1 MRVNWERLTVIC
13 GIVGALIIAAAC
25 IGSALA
31 YSGKSGQPYSP
42 LNHFV
47 SELGE
52 VGVSPLAPV
61 FNAALLIGGAGI
73 AVALAGI
80 AYRLRGPFRYC
91 FGAAGLAAGLS
102 GMAVGLFPMNNFHSH
117 ALAAVIFFNTGWIA
131 VALFSIYA
139 YSPRQDV
146 CPRWL
151 ALVGLPCI
159 ASFLAFIYLMKDESL
174 DAFADPSAFR
184 PEVWPLTIF
193 EWLVIAFVLVWIVAV
208 SVQLNR
214 RTASS

>member
-13 GIVGALIIAAAC
+13 GIAGALIIAAAC
-25 IGSALA
+25 VGSALA
-31 YSGKSGQPYSP
+31 YSGKAGQPYSP

-52 VGVSPLAPV
+52 VGVSPWANV

-80 AYRLRGPFRYC
+80 ATRLRGVMRYC
-91 FGAAGLAAGLS
+91 FGAVGLTAGLS
-102 GMAVGLFPMNNFHSH
+102 GMAVGLFPMNNFHPH
-117 ALAAVIFFNTGWIA
+117 ALAALIFFNTGWIA
-131 VALFSIYA
+131 VAIFSIYA

-151 ALVGLPCI
+151 AFMGLPCI
-159 ASFLAFIYLMKDESL
+159 ASFLVFIFLIRGENL

-214 RTASS
+214 RTADA

>member
-1 MRVNWERLTVIC
+1 MRVNWGRLSVIC
-13 GIVGALIIAAAC
+13 GIVGAVIIAVAC
-25 IGSALA
+25 IGTALA

-52 VGVSPLAPV
+52 VGVSSWAAV
-61 FNAALLIGGAGI
+61 FNGALLIGGAGI

-80 AYRLRGPFRYC
+80 AYRLRGAMRYC
-91 FGAAGLAAGLS
+91 FGVVGLTAGLS

-159 ASFLAFIYLMKDESL
+159 ASFLVFIFLIRGEKL

-214 RTASS
+214 RAVSS